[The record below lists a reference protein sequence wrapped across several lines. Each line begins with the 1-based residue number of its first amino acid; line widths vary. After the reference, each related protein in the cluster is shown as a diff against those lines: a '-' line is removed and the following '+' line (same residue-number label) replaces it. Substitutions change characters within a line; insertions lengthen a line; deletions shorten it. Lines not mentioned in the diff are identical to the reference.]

1 MNTYVTAEII
11 KQLREKKGLTQ
22 SGLAKIIGVSDKAVS
37 KWETGKGLTDISLIE
52 PLSAALSVSVAEL
65 LSGECIKNENKS
77 GNMKKSNF
85 FVCPVCSNIIHSV
98 GKNLNSCCGINLPPL
113 EAEEENERHT
123 ITVEN
128 IGSEIFV
135 TVNHKMT
142 KTHYISFIAYVTSD
156 RCELVKLY
164 PEQDAAVYFTKRGGG
179 TIYAYCNK
187 DGLFKKEI
195 Q

>member
-22 SGLAKIIGVSDKAVS
+22 SGLAKIIGVSDKAIS
-37 KWETGKGLTDISLIE
+37 KWETGKGLPDISLIE

-113 EAEEENERHT
+113 EVEEENERHT

-135 TVNHKMT
+135 TVNHEMT

-179 TIYAYCNK
+179 TIYAYCNN
-187 DGLFKKEI
+187 DGLFKKEL